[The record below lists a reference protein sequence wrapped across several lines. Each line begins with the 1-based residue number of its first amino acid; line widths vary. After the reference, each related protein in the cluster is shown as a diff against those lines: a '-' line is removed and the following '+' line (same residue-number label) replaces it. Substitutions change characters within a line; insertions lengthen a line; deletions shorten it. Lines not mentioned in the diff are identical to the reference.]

1 MSYSSCYI
9 LISAVTIAGYDL
21 QVLLNITVNIKS
33 YISCYIL
40 ISAVT
45 VAGHNLQVLLDI
57 TLIIMSYNSCYI
69 LILAVTVAGHDL
81 QINILLNVLFT
92 EKLKNSVII
101 DILDCQKTGSWIRN
115 FCAKKYHLTMMKLT
129 IGLPI

>member
-1 MSYSSCYI
+1 MSYS
-9 LISAVTIAGYDL
+9 
-21 QVLLNITVNIKS
+21 
-33 YISCYIL
+33 
-40 ISAVT
+40 
-45 VAGHNLQVLLDI
+45 
-57 TLIIMSYNSCYI
+57 SCYI

-115 FCAKKYHLTMMKLT
+115 FLRQKVPSDNDEANNKITNLIHLLWRR
-129 IGLPI
+129 